1 MLLFGGLVN
10 EKVRNDLWSIDI
22 RDLSV
27 MHVKT
32 KGDAP
37 PPRVGHASVIM
48 DKVMVVW
55 GGDTKVNVTDEQD
68 EGLYILDLRK
78 SIIVRTV
85 MYCAHEGVGSQEWTK
100 VPISKGP
107 IGRYG
112 HAACMVENR
121 FYVFGGQA
129 DGMFMNDMWMYDIK
143 QCMFCFFPVS
153 TVNCAFMSDSIW
165 NNGSAY
171 MEASLI
177 HHTATASSN
186 RSCVGG
192 SI

>member
-48 DKVMVVW
+48 DKIMVVW

-68 EGLYILDLRK
+68 EGLYILDLR
-78 SIIVRTV
+78 
-85 MYCAHEGVGSQEWTK
+85 SQEWTK
-100 VPISKGP
+100 ILISKGP

-143 QCMFCFFPVS
+143 QLSGTTAVHTWKQVS
-153 TVNCAFMSDSIW
+153 YTTPPPPRRTGHVLVA
-165 NNGSAY
+165 
-171 MEASLI
+171 
-177 HHTATASSN
+177 ASS
-186 RSCVGG
+186 GKLYL
-192 SI
+192 